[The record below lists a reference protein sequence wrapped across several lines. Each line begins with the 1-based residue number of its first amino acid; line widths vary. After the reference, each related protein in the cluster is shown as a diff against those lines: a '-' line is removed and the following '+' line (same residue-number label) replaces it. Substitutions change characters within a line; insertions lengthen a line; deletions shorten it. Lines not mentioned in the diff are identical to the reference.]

1 MNSMPLIAVDIGNAR
16 MKLAFFHR
24 EQNEGVPEPE
34 SLLTLQGSLPAWG
47 RLQPWLDELG
57 HGQLHWF
64 IGSVNRPAATKLLD
78 WLRANRPA
86 DPATMLAAGD
96 LPLEVRL
103 DRPDMVGIDRLLDAL
118 AAKHFRQT
126 DRPAVVVDVGSA
138 ITIDLIDADGAFLG
152 GSILPGIE
160 MSARALHEYTD
171 LLPQIAMAELDTPP
185 PVLGT
190 STIPAMR
197 SGLFWGMVGAVRQL
211 TEKLA
216 EQTSGDAEVFLT
228 GGAGKILAELL
239 GAHAQHVPQLTLAG
253 IALAAR
259 HELELKGD
267 RLLYR
272 QARGRPPKNQTK

>member
-1 MNSMPLIAVDIGNAR
+1 MDAMPLIAVDIGNAR
-16 MKLAFFHR
+16 MKLASFHR
-24 EQNEGVPEPE
+24 RQSEHVPEPT
-34 SLLTLQGSLPAWG
+34 SLLALHGALPPWG

-78 WLRANRPA
+78 WLRTNRPA

-103 DRPDMVGIDRLLDAL
+103 ERPDMVGIDRLLDAL
-118 AAKHFRQT
+118 AAKHLRQT
-126 DRPAVVVDVGSA
+126 DRPAVVVDIGSA

-171 LLPQIAMAELDTPP
+171 LLPKIDMVELNTPP
-185 PVLGT
+185 PALGT
-190 STIPAMR
+190 STTPAMR
-197 SGLFWGMVGAVRQL
+197 SGLFWGTVGAVRQL

-216 EQTSGDAEVFLT
+216 AEAGGDAEVFLT
-228 GGAGKILAELL
+228 GGAGEILAQLL
-239 GAHAQHVPQLTLAG
+239 GTHARHVPQLTLIG
-253 IALAAR
+253 IALAAE
-259 HELELKGD
+259 HGS
-267 RLLYR
+267 
-272 QARGRPPKNQTK
+272 